1 VCVLRAR
8 NCQGAQLLLT
18 GGAHYDGRMNLGL
31 QEMVFI
37 LVLALVL
44 VGPRKLPE
52 VARQLGKFL
61 AEFKRASNEFR
72 SQLETEM
79 LNIELEE
86 RAKKQEEGPK
96 VLPPEQPWE
105 RVMRPIT
112 ESVSRAKSEF
122 VSIANTDSEPV
133 PTIAPPIDQPSSS
146 AKAVETD

>member
-1 VCVLRAR
+1 M
-8 NCQGAQLLLT
+8 LLT
-18 GGAHYDGRMNLGL
+18 TAGIMIEPMNLGL
-31 QEMVFI
+31 PEMTFI

-61 AEFKRASNEFR
+61 AEFKRASNEFKA
-72 SQLETEM
+72 QLESEM

-86 RAKKQEEGPK
+86 RAKKQDEGPK

-112 ESVSRAKSEF
+112 DSISRAKSEL
-122 VSIANTDSEPV
+122 VSIANPDSEPV
-133 PTIAPPIDQPSSS
+133 KIIAPQAPLIEQPSSS
-146 AKAVETD
+146 VKAVETD

>member
-1 VCVLRAR
+1 LPGPAGR
-8 NCQGAQLLLT
+8 AQLLLT
-18 GGAHYDGRMNLGL
+18 TVGIMIDPMNLGL
-31 QEMVFI
+31 QEMIFI

-86 RAKKQEEGPK
+86 RAKKQQEGPK

-112 ESVSRAKSEF
+112 DSVSRAKSEL
-122 VSIANTDSEPV
+122 VSIANPDPEPV
-133 PTIAPPIDQPSSS
+133 KTIAPQAPPIDQPSSS
-146 AKAVETD
+146 SKAVETD

>member
-1 VCVLRAR
+1 MSSLPEPAGP
-8 NCQGAQLLLT
+8 GAIAADD
-18 GGAHYDGRMNLGL
+18 GGHYDDRMNLGL
-31 QEMVFI
+31 QEMIFI

-86 RAKKQEEGPK
+86 RAKRPDEGPK
-96 VLPPEQPWE
+96 LLPPEQPWE

-112 ESVSRAKSEF
+112 ESVSRAKSEL
-122 VSIANTDSEPV
+122 VSIANPDPGPV
-133 PTIAPPIDQPSSS
+133 TTITPPIDQPSSS

>member
-1 VCVLRAR
+1 
-8 NCQGAQLLLT
+8 
-18 GGAHYDGRMNLGL
+18 MNLGL
-31 QEMVFI
+31 QEMTFI

-52 VARQLGKFL
+52 LARQLGKFL
-61 AEFKRASNEFR
+61 AEFKRTSNEFR
-72 SQLETEM
+72 SQLEAEM
-79 LNIELEE
+79 LNMELQERSRKPEE
-86 RAKKQEEGPK
+86 SPNL
-96 VLPPEQPWE
+96 LPPEQPWE

>member
-1 VCVLRAR
+1 
-8 NCQGAQLLLT
+8 
-18 GGAHYDGRMNLGL
+18 MNLGL

-52 VARQLGKFL
+52 VAKQLGKFL
-61 AEFKRASNEFR
+61 AEFKRASNEFK

-96 VLPPEQPWE
+96 LLPPEQPWE

-112 ESVSRAKSEF
+112 DSVSRTKSEL
-122 VSIANTDSEPV
+122 VSIANPDPEPLK
-133 PTIAPPIDQPSSS
+133 TIPPPASIDQPSSS
-146 AKAVETD
+146 VKAVETD

>member
-1 VCVLRAR
+1 MPGPAGR
-8 NCQGAQLLLT
+8 AQLLLT
-18 GGAHYDGRMNLGL
+18 TVGIMIDPMNLGL
-31 QEMVFI
+31 QEMIFI

-72 SQLETEM
+72 SQIETEM

-86 RAKKQEEGPK
+86 RSKKQQEGPK

-105 RVMRPIT
+105 RAMRPIT
-112 ESVSRAKSEF
+112 DSVSRAKSEL
-122 VSIANTDSEPV
+122 VSIANPDSEPV
-133 PTIAPPIDQPSSS
+133 KTIAPQARPIDQPSSS
-146 AKAVETD
+146 SKAVETD

>member
-1 VCVLRAR
+1 
-8 NCQGAQLLLT
+8 
-18 GGAHYDGRMNLGL
+18 MNLGL

-61 AEFKRASNEFR
+61 AEFKRASNEFK

-86 RAKKQEEGPK
+86 RAKKQDEAPK
-96 VLPPEQPWE
+96 LLPPEQPWE

-112 ESVSRAKSEF
+112 ESVSRAKSEL
-122 VSIANTDSEPV
+122 VSIANTDPEPV
-133 PTIAPPIDQPSSS
+133 KTIAAPARPIDQPSSS
-146 AKAVETD
+146 AKATETD